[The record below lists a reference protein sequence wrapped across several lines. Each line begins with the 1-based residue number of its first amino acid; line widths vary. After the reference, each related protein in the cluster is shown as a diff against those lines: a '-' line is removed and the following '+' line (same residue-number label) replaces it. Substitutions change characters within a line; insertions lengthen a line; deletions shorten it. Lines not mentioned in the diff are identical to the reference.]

1 MQKSFVKDI
10 WDGHNTPLNNSQN
23 VLKVRYQKNVGWHCY
38 DVITFS
44 LHTPSLRY
52 LMTNKI
58 LITCQRFKRIYF
70 IKKSVWLKVWMIHT
84 IPPFITDIDDSYRKS
99 WSSGTSRNCFIICIS
114 IFGISF
120 AVRIS
125 NILTQNYIV
134 WSQRFDTF

>member
-1 MQKSFVKDI
+1 MVIIRLWTTLKMCLKLDIKRTLVDTAMMSLHLACILPVYVTWWRIKSSLLVKDFTI
-10 WDGHNTPLNNSQN
+10 
-23 VLKVRYQKNVGWHCY
+23 
-38 DVITFS
+38 
-44 LHTPSLRY
+44 
-52 LMTNKI
+52 
-58 LITCQRFKRIYF
+58 RFKRIYF

-84 IPPFITDIDDSYRKS
+84 IPPFITDINDSYRKS
-99 WSSGTSRNCFIICIS
+99 WSSGTSRDCFIICIS

>member
-1 MQKSFVKDI
+1 MVIIRLWTTLKTCLKLDIKRTLVDTAMMSLHLACILPVYVTWWRIKSSLLVKDFTI
-10 WDGHNTPLNNSQN
+10 
-23 VLKVRYQKNVGWHCY
+23 
-38 DVITFS
+38 
-44 LHTPSLRY
+44 
-52 LMTNKI
+52 
-58 LITCQRFKRIYF
+58 RFKRIYF

-99 WSSGTSRNCFIICIS
+99 WSSGTSRDCFIICIS